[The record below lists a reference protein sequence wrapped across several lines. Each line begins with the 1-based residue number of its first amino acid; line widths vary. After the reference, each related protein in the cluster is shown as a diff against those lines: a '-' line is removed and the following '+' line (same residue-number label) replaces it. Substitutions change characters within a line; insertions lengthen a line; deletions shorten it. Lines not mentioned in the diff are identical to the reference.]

1 MNDYSVL
8 NTETAEVEN
17 KIPDNSKYITPQEFN
32 NFTTGNL
39 AARLR
44 QANLVRKTYFDNK
57 VISCNRKV
65 SSNKTKYLKVQK

>member
-8 NTETAEVEN
+8 NTETVEVEN

-57 VISCNRKV
+57 VISCNGKV

>member
-8 NTETAEVEN
+8 NTETVEVEN

-57 VISCNRKV
+57 VTSCNRKV
-65 SSNKTKYLKVQK
+65 SPNKTKYLKVQK

>member
-8 NTETAEVEN
+8 NTETVEVEN
-17 KIPDNSKYITPQEFN
+17 KIPDNSKYITPREFN

>member
-8 NTETAEVEN
+8 NTETVEVEN

-32 NFTTGNL
+32 NFTTGNI

-57 VISCNRKV
+57 VTSCNRKV

>member
-8 NTETAEVEN
+8 NTETVEVEN
-17 KIPDNSKYITPQEFN
+17 KIPDNSKYITPLEFN

>member
-8 NTETAEVEN
+8 NTENVEVEN

>member
-8 NTETAEVEN
+8 NTETVEVEN
-17 KIPDNSKYITPQEFN
+17 KIRDNSKYITPQEFN

>member
-8 NTETAEVEN
+8 NIETVEVEN

-32 NFTTGNL
+32 KFTTGSL
-39 AARLR
+39 AARLK

-57 VISCNRKV
+57 LVSCNRNV

>member
-8 NTETAEVEN
+8 NTETVEVEN
-17 KIPDNSKYITPQEFN
+17 KISDNSKYITPQEFN